1 MYVNYNAKSVGLQYD
16 SYEKRSDNGKTTS
29 KSVNVEIKYTALS
42 ASVMSEDTA
51 DTSDKDAL
59 SLTDDKMSR
68 AEAYIMESVNR
79 LKERISQHTQN
90 VMKGQSETVMA
101 EIRSYSLSVR
111 ITIQSETTTE
121 NTDSA
126 AQSLISEDGYFG
138 VKKTSQ
144 RIFDFVTSMSGNDPQ
159 KLAEAKEAV
168 ADGFEKVKG
177 VFGGELPQI
186 SNDTYD
192 AVMEKIDSYIDYLD
206 HKNES
211 AYA

>member
-16 SYEKRSDNGKTTS
+16 SYEKKSDSTKTTS
-29 KSVNVEIKYTALS
+29 KSVNVEIKYTAVS
-42 ASVMSEDTA
+42 ASVIHEDKADISDSETKA
-51 DTSDKDAL
+51 
-59 SLTDDKMSR
+59 LTDEAMSR
-68 AEAYIMESVNR
+68 AEAYIQESVNR
-79 LKERISQHTQN
+79 LRERISQHTQN

-101 EIRSYSLSVR
+101 EIRSYSLSVK
-111 ITIQSETTTE
+111 ITLQSETTIE
-121 NTDSA
+121 NTDSGM
-126 AQSLISEDGYFG
+126 QSLISEDGYFG

-144 RIFDFVTSMSGNDPQ
+144 RIFDFVSSMAGNNPE

-168 ADGFEKVKG
+168 QDGFDKAKG
-177 VFGGELPQI
+177 ALGGDLPQI

-206 HKNES
+206 HKSES